1 MNGLLVFINALQ
13 KGGILK
19 TTIETLRGAF
29 ILLTLILTPAVSFAL
44 DVGDK
49 APLFSGNST
58 QGNIQLS
65 EYVDKKNVVL
75 ALYFAVFT
83 PV

>member
-1 MNGLLVFINALQ
+1 MN
-13 KGGILK
+13 
-19 TTIETLRGAF
+19 TTIKTLRGAF
-29 ILLTLILTPAVSFAL
+29 ILLTLMLTPAVSFAL

-58 QGNIQLS
+58 QGDIELS
-65 EYVDKKNVVL
+65 EYVGKKNVVL

>member
-1 MNGLLVFINALQ
+1 MRIAKIAGWTLLAALTA
-13 KGGILK
+13 LP
-19 TTIETLRGAF
+19 TGA
-29 ILLTLILTPAVSFAL
+29 LAL

-49 APLFSGNST
+49 APLFTGNST
-58 QGNIQLS
+58 QGTIALADYQG
-65 EYVDKKNVVL
+65 KKNVVL

>member
-1 MNGLLVFINALQ
+1 MKKSLR
-13 KGGILK
+13 
-19 TTIETLRGAF
+19 TLMV
-29 ILLTLILTPAVSFAL
+29 LLILIFAPAVSFGL

-49 APLFSGNST
+49 EPSFNGKST
-58 QGNIQLS
+58 QGFVQLS
-65 EYVDKKNVVL
+65 DYLGEKNVVL

>member
-1 MNGLLVFINALQ
+1 MLCK

-19 TTIETLRGAF
+19 ATIKKVRGAF
-29 ILLTLILTPAVSFAL
+29 ILLSLMLIPAISFAL

-49 APLFSGNST
+49 APLFRGNST
-58 QGNIQLS
+58 EGNIQLS
-65 EYVDKKNVVL
+65 EYVGKKNVVL

>member
-1 MNGLLVFINALQ
+1 MKHPKPRLAVLVWIALL
-13 KGGILK
+13 
-19 TTIETLRGAF
+19 AF
-29 ILLTLILTPAVSFAL
+29 PAVGLGL

-49 APLFSGNST
+49 APAFTAEST
-58 QGNIQLS
+58 RGTISLNDYAGRQH
-65 EYVDKKNVVL
+65 VVL

>member
-1 MNGLLVFINALQ
+1 MKNTRKFFP
-13 KGGILK
+13 ILFWVV
-19 TTIETLRGAF
+19 LF
-29 ILLTLILTPAVSFAL
+29 CFPADSLGL

-49 APLFSGNST
+49 APLFTGNST
-58 QGNIQLS
+58 QGKVSLADF
-65 EYVDKKNVVL
+65 VGRKNVVL

>member
-1 MNGLLVFINALQ
+1 MILQIVCAWLVLLMIPAL
-13 KGGILK
+13 
-19 TTIETLRGAF
+19 
-29 ILLTLILTPAVSFAL
+29 SFGL

-49 APLFSGNST
+49 APLFDEAST
-58 QGNIQLS
+58 QGFVQSADYLGQ
-65 EYVDKKNVVL
+65 KNVVL

>member
-1 MNGLLVFINALQ
+1 MVRK
-13 KGGILK
+13 KGGTMK
-19 TTIETLRGAF
+19 TSIKTLLGAF
-29 ILLTLILTPAVSFAL
+29 TLLTLMLTPAVSFAL

-49 APLFSGNST
+49 APLFGGNST
-58 QGNIQLS
+58 QGYIQLS
-65 EYVDKKNVVL
+65 DYFGKKNVVL

>member
-1 MNGLLVFINALQ
+1 VN
-13 KGGILK
+13 
-19 TTIETLRGAF
+19 TTIKTLRGVF
-29 ILLTLILTPAVSFAL
+29 ILMTLMLTPAVSFAL

-49 APLFSGNST
+49 APLFSGKST
-58 QGNIQLS
+58 QGDIQLS
-65 EYVDKKNVVL
+65 EYVGKKNVVL

>member
-1 MNGLLVFINALQ
+1 MKTPIN
-13 KGGILK
+13 
-19 TTIETLRGAF
+19 TLRGILTLLAL
-29 ILLTLILTPAVSFAL
+29 LLTASVSFAL

-49 APLFSGNST
+49 APLFGGHST
-58 QGNIQLS
+58 QGYIQLS
-65 EYVDKKNVVL
+65 EYLGKKNVVL